1 MQPEL
6 SRHERKERTRQAI
19 LAAALE
25 LSTEGG
31 LAALSLR
38 SVAKKVGIVP
48 TAFYRHFSS
57 VEQLGL
63 ALLEASFG
71 AMREMLRE
79 VRREN
84 RDIPDVIANSVRI
97 LVKNVN
103 ERRAHFLF
111 IARERIAGP
120 PLVREAVRRE
130 MQLFELELAIDLAR
144 LLDTQSWPSEDLRGL
159 AHLIVTAMVGVVQD
173 ILTIRPDQLGAEA
186 EISRQAERQLRL
198 VAVGA
203 AHWRPRDPRRAE

>member
-1 MQPEL
+1 VEREL
-6 SRHERKERTRQAI
+6 SRHERKERTRRAI
-19 LAAALE
+19 LGAALE
-25 LSTEGG
+25 LSAEGG
-31 LAALSLR
+31 LSALSLR

-63 ALLEASFG
+63 ALLDESFG
-71 AMREMLRE
+71 AMRETLRE
-79 VRREN
+79 VRRDN
-84 RDIPDVIANSVRI
+84 RDLDDVIANSVRI

-130 MQLFELELAIDLAR
+130 MELIELELAMDVAR
-144 LLDTQSWPSEDLRGL
+144 LLDARAWPTEDLRTL
-159 AHLIVTAMVGVVQD
+159 AHLIVTAMVGIVQD
-173 ILTIRPDQLGAEA
+173 ILTTRPEQLGAEA
-186 EISRQAERQLRL
+186 GISHQAERQLRMIA
-198 VAVGA
+198 VAA
-203 AHWRPRDPRRAE
+203 ANWKPQDPAST